1 MKKAGN
7 RKKKNIFRLFVLPLV
22 CIMLLQAALSYGTVL
37 ASGTFSTLNEY
48 SAGQLS
54 QATEN
59 RKISLENIM
68 VQQWSRLNEAVN
80 TATQAMDQYLAERS
94 LTLDELWTS
103 EEAKTEYLGL
113 VASQMVSLLRKN
125 SVTGTFLM
133 LAPPETARTGGKASG
148 VCFQDAD
155 PLSDPLDMSDVQMN
169 RGAPTLVKELGIAL
183 DVEWKASFALRPA
196 GEEEADNFFYQPYL
210 AARQNPSMSW
220 ENLGYWGGL
229 YSLEGAAGDEAHRR
243 ITYSVPLRTADGQVF
258 GVAGVEV
265 SERFLSSQL
274 PYYELDSARKGGY
287 LLLEQSAG
295 GDYNVLLATGPD
307 AKRALQGHK
316 SVTLTQTEYGD
327 LRALDRVQDG
337 GQQMYAMPKKL
348 NLYSANTPFEQRVWY
363 IAGVQDSEALFGIS
377 SELLRIFVLAILL
390 SLAVGVVGVY
400 FVVRHVT
407 RPIQALSRCIRD
419 SGKKGLEAFRRSD
432 IAEVDDLY
440 DTLCDL
446 TEQQKRSAYAL
457 MEEKERYRQAL
468 QSSSDVLISYDRDED
483 VATFVNLEG
492 QGGEEAGFVAEDFL
506 SRPQKFIH
514 PDDRRI
520 LSARLIEARGEVTV
534 SFRSSLFSDKNDYQ
548 WVELSGKTLP
558 GENGGT
564 KIIGSIRNI
573 HEQKMKELEQEESMY
588 RDRTTGLYSRGP
600 GEDIIRACI
609 ESGGQ
614 GCLLLMDLKGFLA
627 FNEQFGMALGDAVL
641 EDFGRLLLELE
652 KESAARG
659 ADPVCVRLGGDEMMV
674 WLGNC
679 GQEEASR
686 FIEEL
691 RARLKALYPSAA
703 FQMEVRIGAAP
714 PAASYSEQFG
724 DVCRALD
731 YSRTQERSEPVWVQ
745 DLPEEKRRR
754 APQTGINEV
763 ARVPSG
769 RLNMVSQVFNFFER
783 SHDVASIMAVLL
795 PKVGRYYH
803 AAHIVLTA
811 ADMDFYTVRPAYS
824 WHVGGAETAGEE
836 PALTRLDEK
845 RFAHGLQA
853 FQDGLCAVGPD
864 MDEDVRLLLGA
875 PQGCRGFALPMYDSG
890 AYIGSTLFARRAGQP
905 SWTEEQQGE
914 LQEIAKIIETNL
926 NRERYDL
933 ASQAKTE
940 FLSRMSHEIRTPMNA
955 IIGMTLIAQRSK
967 DDPATVADCLDKIDH
982 SSQYLLSILN
992 DILDMSKIES
1002 GKMTLER
1009 VDFDLE
1015 ALARGTGA
1023 LFAAQVREKGVTLV
1037 TDLYLPR
1044 PWVKGDP
1051 LHLNQILV
1059 NLLGNAVKFTP
1070 AGGRI
1075 KLSVRQQDGGRC
1087 FAFSVADTG
1096 VGISEESKA
1105 RVFRSF
1111 EQADPSTARRYG
1123 GTGLGLSI
1131 SSSLV
1136 RMMGGVLQ
1144 LDSEV
1149 GCGSD
1154 FHFELELP
1162 EGQPAVQSE
1171 AKPRAADFHG
1181 RRVLLVEDNDL
1192 NTEIA
1197 KTLLEMYGLA
1207 VDTAA
1212 DGAQAVDAFA
1222 RSGPGYY
1229 DLILMDIRMP
1239 VMDGLEATKV
1249 IRHMER
1255 PDAAKVPIIAMTANV
1270 FDDDT
1275 QKSIESGMNGHL
1287 AKPIDLNV
1295 LLDTLSQALT
1305 D

>member
-133 LAPPETARTGGKASG
+133 LASPETARTGGKASG

-196 GEEEADNFFYQPYL
+196 GEEAADNFFYQPYL

-745 DLPEEKRRR
+745 DLPEERRRR
-754 APQTGINEV
+754 APQTGIDEV

-824 WHVGGAETAGEE
+824 WHAGGAETAGEE

-853 FQDGLCAVGPD
+853 FQDGLGP
-864 MDEDVRLLLGA
+864 LFPLA
-875 PQGCRGFALPMYDSG
+875 PACKAADGSAEARACSRTHSG
-890 AYIGSTLFARRAGQP
+890 RAQQPYAPCPGKPRAGQRARAQHAGCCKP
-905 SWTEEQQGE
+905 GPQARQRGARAAAAMLQPGHLFHTETVNGGFVILLLRAKHHAGE
-914 LQEIAKIIETNL
+914 FRVRGRARVMLRL
-926 NRERYDL
+926 
-933 ASQAKTE
+933 QAKG
-940 FLSRMSHEIRTPMNA
+940 LLICMGASRFSVHTVLRKEIR
-955 IIGMTLIAQRSK
+955 
-967 DDPATVADCLDKIDH
+967 
-982 SSQYLLSILN
+982 
-992 DILDMSKIES
+992 
-1002 GKMTLER
+1002 
-1009 VDFDLE
+1009 
-1015 ALARGTGA
+1015 
-1023 LFAAQVREKGVTLV
+1023 
-1037 TDLYLPR
+1037 
-1044 PWVKGDP
+1044 
-1051 LHLNQILV
+1051 
-1059 NLLGNAVKFTP
+1059 
-1070 AGGRI
+1070 RI
-1075 KLSVRQQDGGRC
+1075 KLHAGLGGEHLHADASFICIRLCRQRQLARLFIQHKAVVVPMGHGKLAAVVLLPQARTDQLACAEREIIAEC
-1087 FAFSVADTG
+1087 LSRTG
-1096 VGISEESKA
+1096 HSLEGKRKAAEILGISE
-1105 RVFRSF
+1105 
-1111 EQADPSTARRYG
+1111 STLYRR
-1123 GTGLGLSI
+1123 L
-1131 SSSLV
+1131 
-1136 RMMGGVLQ
+1136 RA
-1144 LDSEV
+1144 LD
-1149 GCGSD
+1149 
-1154 FHFELELP
+1154 
-1162 EGQPAVQSE
+1162 
-1171 AKPRAADFHG
+1171 
-1181 RRVLLVEDNDL
+1181 LL
-1192 NTEIA
+1192 
-1197 KTLLEMYGLA
+1197 
-1207 VDTAA
+1207 
-1212 DGAQAVDAFA
+1212 
-1222 RSGPGYY
+1222 
-1229 DLILMDIRMP
+1229 
-1239 VMDGLEATKV
+1239 
-1249 IRHMER
+1249 
-1255 PDAAKVPIIAMTANV
+1255 
-1270 FDDDT
+1270 
-1275 QKSIESGMNGHL
+1275 
-1287 AKPIDLNV
+1287 
-1295 LLDTLSQALT
+1295 
-1305 D
+1305 